1 MSRTG
6 AGRLAAFGG
15 AMRIVGAAR
24 PSLFAG
30 RLAVTVLLGAA
41 PVVAAW
47 VLRGVFDALGA
58 GHRGDLPVLI
68 AALALAGAVQ
78 QVLPS
83 VDVYLSAQFARAV
96 EAHTTAR
103 LFGAVTA
110 MTGLRRLESPAFQDR
125 LRLAQQAGRSGPS
138 LFFNTGIG
146 IVSAAITLAGFLGT
160 LAVLNPWLAGI
171 VVVAALPGL
180 YAQIAM
186 SRKRAAMLRVTS
198 AAQRRQYF
206 YADLIASHAAAKEVR
221 LFALGPYFQARMLK
235 EMRDIHR
242 AGVRIDRRE
251 LAAHAMLGVLG
262 AAVTGGGLWWAVDA
276 AVRGSLTIGDVSVF
290 VAALVTAGSTLAL
303 IINNAAMAVQAMLT
317 FQVYWD
323 IVQQSPDMPVPLEPA
338 PCRPL
343 SDGIVFEDVWFR
355 YAEDLPW
362 VLSGLNLRIAAGES
376 VGVVGHNGAGKSTL
390 VKLLCRF
397 YDPDRGRITWD
408 GVDLRDLDVATVR
421 ARLSVVFQDFMAYE
435 LTAAENIAVG
445 DLDVAGDRD
454 AIEEAGRTAGIHRA
468 LTRLPRGYDS
478 LLTEMYL
485 DQADRDDPQT
495 GVLLSGGQWQR
506 LALARS
512 LLRQGRDLCILDEPS
527 SGLDAEAE
535 YEVHHRL
542 KELRRDRA
550 TLLISHRLNTVRDA
564 DTIVVLSDGVV
575 AERGT
580 HATLI
585 ATGGIYARLFGL
597 QARGYGDD
605 APEPAPQEEAVP
617 APVLEAVAD

>member
-1 MSRTG
+1 MTG
-6 AGRLAAFGG
+6 GGRLAAFGG

-24 PSLFAG
+24 PSLFAA
-30 RLAVTVLLGAA
+30 RLAVTVVTGAA

-47 VLRGVFDALGA
+47 MLRDIFDALGD
-58 GHRGDLPVLI
+58 GHRGALPGLI
-68 AALALAGAVQ
+68 AGLAAAGAVQ

-83 VDVYLSAQFARAV
+83 LDVYLSAQFGRAV
-96 EAHTTAR
+96 EAHTTSR

-110 MTGLRRLESPAFQDR
+110 MAGLRRLESPAFQDR

-146 IVSAAITLAGFLGT
+146 IVSAVITLTGFLAT

-171 VVVAALPGL
+171 VVLAALPGL
-180 YAQIAM
+180 YAQIAI
-186 SRKRAAMLRVTS
+186 SGKRAAMLSDTS

-221 LFALGPYFQARMLK
+221 LFGLGPYFQARMLR
-235 EMRDIHR
+235 ELRDIHR
-242 AGVRIDRRE
+242 AGVAVDRRE
-251 LAAHAMLGVLG
+251 LAVHSLLGVLG
-262 AAVTGGGLWWAVDA
+262 AAVTASGLWWAVDA
-276 AVRGSLTIGDVSVF
+276 AIRGTLTIGDVSVF

-317 FQVYWD
+317 FRVYWD
-323 IVQQSPDMPVPLEPA
+323 IVQQSPDMPMALA
-338 PCRPL
+338 PRPCPPMAE
-343 SDGIVFEDVWFR
+343 GIVFSDVWFR
-355 YAEDLPW
+355 YADDLPW
-362 VLSGLNLRIAAGES
+362 VLSGLTLRIAAGQS

-408 GVDLRDLDVATVR
+408 GVDLRDFDVAALR

-445 DLDVAGDRD
+445 DIEAGNDRG
-454 AIEEAGRTAGIHRA
+454 AIEAAGRTAGIHEM
-468 LTRLPRGYDS
+468 LSRLPRGYDT

-512 LLRQGRDLCILDEPS
+512 LLRAGRDLVILDEPS

-535 YEVHHRL
+535 YEVHRRL
-542 KELRRDRA
+542 RDLRRDRA

-564 DTIVVLSDGVV
+564 DTIVVLSGGAV
-575 AERGT
+575 EEQGT
-580 HATLI
+580 HATLM
-585 ATGGIYARLFGL
+585 AAGGIYARLFGL
-597 QARGYGDD
+597 QARGYADD
-605 APEPAPQEEAVP
+605 VTEAQP
-617 APVLEAVAD
+617 TLESVAD